1 MKFLKIFIILAL
13 IVLLFAFFFKDINL
27 SILLNTIAGIH
38 PIYPLLFF
46 FGCLGQFFIRGYR
59 WGIIL
64 KPHKKKI
71 PLATL
76 YNYTVIGFLLNI
88 FPGGRIGEPAR
99 GILLARNENFK
110 QSYGLASVVLER
122 FIDILVMILI
132 LLASLY
138 FLEDNSA
145 PFLLQLR
152 RISIYVFFIVLFIFS
167 CFYLLNFKK
176 IASAIEKAILFLTR
190 IVPVKF
196 RERTA
201 HFLSHFIK
209 GLRLNLSLLDFFKLF
224 MASLLV
230 WGFIIPFY
238 WILMKG
244 FDMPIDLFQVVPFFS
259 IIIVIASIPM
269 PGMAGTLDAG
279 SKEALTRLYGVA
291 EETASAYT
299 LTFHFIILFCTL
311 LAGLIAFKHYGL
323 NFKSIKN
330 IRKKNEM
337 S

>member
-1 MKFLKIFIILAL
+1 MKYLKTIIVLAL
-13 IVLLFAFFFKDINL
+13 IILLFAFFFKDINL
-27 SILLNTIAGIH
+27 NQLLKTIASLN

-46 FGCLGQFFIRGYR
+46 LGCLIQFFVRGYR

-64 KPHKKKI
+64 RSHKKKI
-71 PLATL
+71 PLITL
-76 YNYTVIGFLLNI
+76 YNFTVIGFLLNN

-99 GILLARNENFK
+99 GILLARKENIK

-122 FIDILVMILI
+122 IIDILFMILI

-138 FLEDNSA
+138 FIEDSGTTSI
-145 PFLLQLR
+145 LQLR
-152 RISIYVFFIVLFIFS
+152 KISIFVFILVIIVFSLFYF
-167 CFYLLNFKK
+167 LNFKRV
-176 IASAIEKAILFLTR
+176 ANGVEKVVLFFAR
-190 IVPVKF
+190 IVPRKF
-196 RERTA
+196 RERSV
-201 HFLSHFIK
+201 HFLTHFIK
-209 GLRLNLSLLDFFKLF
+209 GLRLNLTFIDFLKLF
-224 MASLLV
+224 VASFLV

-244 FDMPIDLFQVVPFFS
+244 FNMPISIFQVVPYFS
-259 IIIVIASIPM
+259 IIIVVASIPM

-279 SKEALTRLYGVA
+279 SKEALIRLYGVA

-299 LTFHFIILFCTL
+299 LTFHFIILLCTL
-311 LAGLIAFKHYGL
+311 AAGLIAFKHYGL